1 MHEDAELLATL
12 WQSVKP
18 YIPKKEVVEAAGVF
32 IRTLGDY
39 ADEES
44 IIDDLRGHDNALDAV
59 INEIY
64 GAMEDVTS
72 EEDDDE
78 ELDFDNLD
86 YDYDEE

>member
-1 MHEDAELLATL
+1 MHEDAELIATL
-12 WQSVKP
+12 WQSIKP

-32 IRTLGDY
+32 VRTLGDY

-64 GAMEDVTS
+64 GALEDVSS
-72 EEDDDE
+72 EEDSDD

-86 YDYDEE
+86 YDYDDE

>member
-72 EEDDDE
+72 EEDEDE

>member
-12 WQSVKP
+12 WQSIKP
-18 YIPKKEVVEAAGVF
+18 YIPKKELVEAAGVYV
-32 IRTLGDY
+32 RTLGDY
-39 ADEES
+39 ADS
-44 IIDDLRGHDNALDAV
+44 DTMFDDLRGHDSALDAA

-64 GAMEDVTS
+64 GAMEDIGL
-72 EEDDDE
+72 DDDNDE